1 MLKNKKWF
9 KKPSKCNMSDFV
21 MYYLTGT
28 LRIKS
33 ELGVSE

>member
-1 MLKNKKWF
+1 MLIKNSDKKT
-9 KKPSKCNMSDFV
+9 SKFNMSNFV

-33 ELGVSE
+33 ESGVSE